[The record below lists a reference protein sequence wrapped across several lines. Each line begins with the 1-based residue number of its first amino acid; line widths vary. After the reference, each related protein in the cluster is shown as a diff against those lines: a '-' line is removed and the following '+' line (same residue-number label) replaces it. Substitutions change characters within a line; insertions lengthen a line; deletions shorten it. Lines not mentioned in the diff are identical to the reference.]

1 MKRLSFS
8 ILFLCVFLPPV
19 LYVFSIKGLET
30 IIQKKWTAALET
42 RLISDPEMLLR
53 GFVKIQDELKENIR
67 DFLSTRHI
75 LKWGV
80 TPQIVVRTKTGRTLY
95 PDFSAEAGYS
105 IDRDILQVPSP
116 PDTFQTAQENLK
128 IMEEGL
134 ILFLTVEIH
143 NNTWLANT
151 VLLFYILLF
160 SGILYGT
167 YRSRSRE
174 AGEISQEALQTVFGA
189 LQMAE
194 ERSRE
199 MAGTEAVLQGEIDK
213 LKAALEETGKKVAET
228 EEVALAEMETL
239 EGKLEESST
248 LRQKA
253 EQEAARLRQEL
264 QEIDSS
270 RKTSSKKQR
279 KKTSTAMKRF
289 RTLYKN
295 LDFHERAIE
304 GFLGLETDLELRAE
318 ELIHNLSIDS
328 SRLIVKRKVFAR
340 TGTLPVL
347 ESEFAYKGRLYW
359 RQREDGKIE
368 VLAIGTKNSQG
379 KDLGYLESL

>member
-30 IIQKKWTAALET
+30 IVRKKWTAELET

-53 GFVKIQDELKENIR
+53 GFVKIQDELRENIR
-67 DFLSTRHI
+67 GFLSTRHA

-80 TPQIVVRTKTGRTLY
+80 VPQIVVRTKAGRTLY
-95 PDFSAEAGYS
+95 PDFSVEAGYS
-105 IDRDILQVPSP
+105 IDRDTFQVPAP
-116 PDTFQTAQENLK
+116 PDAFKTAQENLK

-134 ILFLTVEIH
+134 ILFLTIEIH

-199 MAGTEAVLQGEIDK
+199 MAGKEAVLQGEIDK

-228 EEVALAEMETL
+228 EEVALTEMENL
-239 EGKLEESST
+239 EGKLDESSA

-253 EQEAARLRQEL
+253 EEEAARLRQEL
-264 QEIDSS
+264 QEIESS
-270 RKTSSKKQR
+270 RKTSSKKQQ
-279 KKTSTAMKRF
+279 KKTAAAMKRF